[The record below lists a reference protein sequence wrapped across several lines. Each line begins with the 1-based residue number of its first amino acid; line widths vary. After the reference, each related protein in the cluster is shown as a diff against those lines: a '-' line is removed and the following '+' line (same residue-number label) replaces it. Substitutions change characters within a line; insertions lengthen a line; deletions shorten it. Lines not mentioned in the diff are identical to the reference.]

1 MTLEEFSNEF
11 DTLINGYRET
21 LDFGNDRSIEFDE
34 YEKSVFLTKAQEE
47 LVMSLY
53 RGTSVNPAF
62 EVTEENRR
70 MLASLEEATTITE
83 FSKGN
88 GISENSVFAEVD
100 NIMYIT
106 YESAVL
112 KDDKL
117 GCKNGTSVAVIP
129 TTQDTYYRISRNP
142 FRKPSDKRV
151 LRLDYGNDTN
161 TSVIELISEYH
172 IDSYYIRYI
181 KKPTPIILVDLG
193 DNLTI
198 NGESASTP
206 CKLNSILH
214 RTILTAAVDA
224 AINSIIPKSKNV

>member
-83 FSKGN
+83 FSKGK

-112 KDDKL
+112 KDDRL

-129 TTQDTYYRISRNP
+129 TTQDTYYRTSRNP
-142 FRKPSDKRV
+142 FRRPSDKRV

-161 TSVIELISEYH
+161 TSVVELISEYN

-214 RTILTAAVDA
+214 RTILAAAVDA

>member
-21 LDFGNDRSIEFDE
+21 LDFGSDRSIEFDE

-47 LVMSLY
+47 LIMSLY

-88 GISENSVFAEVD
+88 GISENSVFAELD

-112 KDDKL
+112 KDDRL

-129 TTQDTYYRISRNP
+129 TTQDTYYRTSRNP
-142 FRKPSDKRV
+142 FRRPSDKRV

-161 TSVIELISEYH
+161 TSIIELISEYH

-214 RTILTAAVDA
+214 RTILMTAVNA
-224 AINSIIPKSKNV
+224 AINSIISKSKNV